1 MSEFIPW
8 NSQPLDEWA
17 DRYAEGDFVDL
28 GGWRTHF
35 VERGQGKPVLL
46 IHGFNLDLQTWIKNL
61 DRLAAHF
68 KVYAPDLWGQGY
80 STRQPLDYGYDL
92 FEEQI
97 RLFMEALDIPRAS
110 LVGHSMGG
118 GTSIVFSLRNR
129 HKVDKLVLSDATGI
143 PTRLPFRAKVFRL
156 KGVAE
161 FLMSRN
167 SDRIRR
173 MNLEDVWIHDPKSM
187 TDDDYNKFVR
197 YQKIQ
202 GSTEALL
209 SILRKDFFYTLED
222 EIRELGKL
230 DIPTLIIWG
239 REDVSVLIQCGH
251 SMHQLMPKSKP
262 EILDNAGHLANFDQ
276 ADQFNDL
283 VIDFLND

>member
-1 MSEFIPW
+1 
-8 NSQPLDEWA
+8 
-17 DRYAEGDFVDL
+17 
-28 GGWRTHF
+28 
-35 VERGQGKPVLL
+35 
-46 IHGFNLDLQTWIKNL
+46 
-61 DRLAAHF
+61 
-68 KVYAPDLWGQGY
+68 
-80 STRQPLDYGYDL
+80 
-92 FEEQI
+92 
-97 RLFMEALDIPRAS
+97 
-110 LVGHSMGG
+110 
-118 GTSIVFSLRNR
+118 
-129 HKVDKLVLSDATGI
+129 
-143 PTRLPFRAKVFRL
+143 
-156 KGVAE
+156 
-161 FLMSRN
+161 
-167 SDRIRR
+167 

-209 SILRKDFFYTLED
+209 SILRKDFFHTLED

-239 REDVSVLIQCGH
+239 REDVSLPVNCGQT
-251 SMHQLMPKSKP
+251 MHQLMPKSRL